1 MWDVVSWLSGA
12 ARGHHVLRYPKIL
25 LQESNLSGW
34 EVTRCN
40 SVFIFPCRQWEIYSW
55 RKPSIACET
64 SISRNQWYY
73 EEKAKWRSNNFWQ
86 RLTFDIKCKI
96 DLFFR
101 NEGIHV
107 HLVLFIYM
115 TVHLVL
121 FISMYISEAFLL
133 VWEYPAKRLQTRF
146 GRTTCCKTTVS
157 NTHGPAVLKQSAI
170 LRSTRYFL
178 SIFRSYTAYLQQTAQ
193 HYK

>member
-1 MWDVVSWLSGA
+1 MFQKQTGDCSVLCLQVHNNPIFSPSPCGKPPELTITPVVSMWDVVSWLSGA

-40 SVFIFPCRQWEIYSW
+40 SVLVFPCRQWEIYSR

-73 EEKAKWRSNNFWQ
+73 EEEAKGRSNNFWQ

-96 DLFFR
+96 DFFSGM
-101 NEGIHV
+101 NE
-107 HLVLFIYM
+107 F
-115 TVHLVL
+115 
-121 FISMYISEAFLL
+121 MYILCFS
-133 VWEYPAKRLQTRF
+133 V
-146 GRTTCCKTTVS
+146 
-157 NTHGPAVLKQSAI
+157 
-170 LRSTRYFL
+170 
-178 SIFRSYTAYLQQTAQ
+178 SYTCT
-193 HYK
+193 